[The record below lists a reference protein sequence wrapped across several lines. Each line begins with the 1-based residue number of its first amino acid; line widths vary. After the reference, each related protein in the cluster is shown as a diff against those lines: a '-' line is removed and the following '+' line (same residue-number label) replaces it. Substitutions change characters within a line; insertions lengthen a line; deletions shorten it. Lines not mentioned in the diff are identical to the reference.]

1 MKKSV
6 IGSVMVAEVAL
17 MVSVMAIN
25 ANSNQTRGQVLMSQ
39 ANQKQISVSAQ
50 HADKAK
56 QAHDGK
62 TYQILVKR

>member
-1 MKKSV
+1 MEKSV

>member
-25 ANSNQTRGQVLMSQ
+25 ANSNQTQGQVMMSQ

-56 QAHDGK
+56 QAHEGK

>member
-1 MKKSV
+1 
-6 IGSVMVAEVAL
+6 MVAEVAL

-25 ANSNQTRGQVLMSQ
+25 ANSNQTQGQVLMSQ
-39 ANQKQISVSAQ
+39 ANQKQISVCAQ
-50 HADKAK
+50 HADQAK

>member
-25 ANSNQTRGQVLMSQ
+25 ANSNHNQGQALMS
-39 ANQKQISVSAQ
+39 
-50 HADKAK
+50 
-56 QAHDGK
+56 
-62 TYQILVKR
+62 